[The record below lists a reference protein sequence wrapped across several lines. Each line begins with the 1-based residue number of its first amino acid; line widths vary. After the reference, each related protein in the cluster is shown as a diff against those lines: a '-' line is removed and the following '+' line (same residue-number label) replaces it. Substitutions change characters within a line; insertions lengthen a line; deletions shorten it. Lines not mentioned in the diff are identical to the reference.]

1 MTEDEA
7 VELVYE
13 GLAGMESIPVK
24 LRMGEGL
31 DTRQLASVQG
41 ALRLLI
47 ERWKGRP
54 TVPKRLAA
62 AFVDLQ
68 GAMEVNRDSYPEAVQ
83 ESIEDAA
90 VDLLALAW
98 ELFEEEPER

>member
-7 VELVYE
+7 VDVVCA
-13 GLAGMESIPVK
+13 GLGGMDGIPVK
-24 LRMGEGL
+24 LRMGDGL
-31 DTRQLASVQG
+31 DTRQLEDVKR

-62 AFVDLQ
+62 VFVDLQ
-68 GAMEVNRDSYPEAVQ
+68 GAMEVNRDHYPEPVQ
-83 ESIEDAA
+83 EAIEDAA
-90 VDLLALAW
+90 TDLLALAW
-98 ELFEEEPER
+98 ELFEDDTEL